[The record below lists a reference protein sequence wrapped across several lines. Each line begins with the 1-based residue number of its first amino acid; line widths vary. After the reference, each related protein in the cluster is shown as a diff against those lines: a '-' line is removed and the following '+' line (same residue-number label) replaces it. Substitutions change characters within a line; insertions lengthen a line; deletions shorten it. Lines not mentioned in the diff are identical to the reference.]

1 MTAIAIQETE
11 RVRHM
16 AERLDCFIEEDFQAL
31 AAATPKTVEA
41 WRKRGTGPSYI
52 LLGNRYLY
60 PRKAVAQY
68 LEGAT
73 RTRSPQAAK
82 EVLQ

>member
-1 MTAIAIQETE
+1 MNATATQNTE
-11 RVRHM
+11 RLRDM

-41 WRKRGTGPSYI
+41 WRKRGRGPAYI

-68 LEGAT
+68 LESVT
-73 RTRSPQAAK
+73 RTRSQHSAK